1 MLFFPS
7 LNGLGTPWWYTK
19 NLGILYG
26 LNSKTSNEEIALVA
40 FETVGFL
47 IRSALDTLKKDTK
60 IKFNQ
65 ISLDGKLSKS
75 KLIRNILISV
85 INNNLKFSNETDL
98 TSIGAVM
105 LSSRNINLEK
115 KINKFKSFR
124 LLKKDKYLNEKYL
137 LWEKFI
143 NNVIKND
150 LK

>member
-1 MLFFPS
+1 MCSSDLD
-7 LNGLGTPWWYTK
+7 
-19 NLGILYG
+19 
-26 LNSKTSNEEIALVA
+26 EEISLVV

-75 KLIRNILISV
+75 KLIQNILISV

-105 LSSRNINLEK
+105 LSSRNIRLEK

-124 LLKKDKYLNEKYL
+124 PSNKSKYLNDKYL
-137 LWEKFI
+137 LWKKFI
-143 NNVIKND
+143 DNIIKRN
-150 LK
+150 LI